1 MEKQD
6 REDCVAWL
14 MKNDERLNGID
25 LDVMQVSKHL
35 QGKTFKEIRNILVKV
50 TKGDRSQVT
59 NEIVNNRLG

>member
-1 MEKQD
+1 
-6 REDCVAWL
+6 

-25 LDVMQVSKHL
+25 LDVIQVSKHL

>member
-6 REDCVAWL
+6 RESCVAWL

-25 LDVMQVSKHL
+25 LDVIQVSKHL

-50 TKGDRSQVT
+50 TKGDKSQVT
-59 NEIVNNRLG
+59 NELVYKRLA

>member
-6 REDCVAWL
+6 REDCVAWV

-25 LDVMQVSKHL
+25 LDVIQVSKHL

-50 TKGDRSQVT
+50 TKGDRLQVT
-59 NEIVNNRLG
+59 NELVNKRLG